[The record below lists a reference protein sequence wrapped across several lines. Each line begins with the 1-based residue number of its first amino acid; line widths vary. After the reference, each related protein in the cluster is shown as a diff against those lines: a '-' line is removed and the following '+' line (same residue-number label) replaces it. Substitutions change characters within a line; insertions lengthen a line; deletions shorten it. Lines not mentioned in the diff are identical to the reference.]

1 MTEENKNIRIQFVS
15 KDTERAWKMLYSSM
29 DNFKYLMDN
38 KMNENEFISEGDI
51 REVVNHMKQT
61 IESIG
66 EVSNIDIKMYS
77 I

>member
-38 KMNENEFISEGDI
+38 KMNENEFISEGDV

-61 IESIG
+61 IESIR
-66 EVSNIDIKMYS
+66 EVSNVDIKM
-77 I
+77 

>member
-29 DNFKYLMDN
+29 DNFKCLMDL
-38 KMNENEFISEGDI
+38 KMNENEFISEGDV

-61 IESIG
+61 IESIR
-66 EVSNIDIKMYS
+66 EVSNVNIKM
-77 I
+77 

>member
-29 DNFKYLMDN
+29 DNFKCLMDN

-61 IESIG
+61 IESIR
-66 EVSNIDIKMYS
+66 EVSNVNIKM
-77 I
+77 

>member
-1 MTEENKNIRIQFVS
+1 MTEENKNIRTQFVS

-66 EVSNIDIKMYS
+66 EVSNIDIKM
-77 I
+77 

>member
-29 DNFKYLMDN
+29 DDFKCLMDL
-38 KMNENEFISEGDI
+38 KMNENEFISEGDV

-66 EVSNIDIKMYS
+66 EVSNIDIKM
-77 I
+77 

>member
-61 IESIG
+61 IESIR
-66 EVSNIDIKMYS
+66 EVSNVNIKM
-77 I
+77 

>member
-61 IESIG
+61 IESIR
-66 EVSNIDIKMYS
+66 EVSNVDIKM
-77 I
+77 

>member
-1 MTEENKNIRIQFVS
+1 MTEEDKNIRTQFVS

-51 REVVNHMKQT
+51 RAVVDHMKQT
-61 IESIG
+61 IESIR
-66 EVSNIDIKMYS
+66 EVSNVNIKM
-77 I
+77 

>member
-1 MTEENKNIRIQFVS
+1 MTEENKNIRVQFVS

-29 DNFKYLMDN
+29 DNFKCLMDL

-66 EVSNIDIKMYS
+66 EVSNIDIKM
-77 I
+77 

>member
-66 EVSNIDIKMYS
+66 EVSNIDIKM
-77 I
+77 

>member
-66 EVSNIDIKMYS
+66 EVSKIDKKM
-77 I
+77 

>member
-1 MTEENKNIRIQFVS
+1 MTEENKNIRTQFVS
-15 KDTERAWKMLYSSM
+15 KDTERAWKMLYRSM
-29 DNFKYLMDN
+29 DNFTYLMDN

-51 REVVNHMKQT
+51 REVVNNMKHT

>member
-1 MTEENKNIRIQFVS
+1 MTEENKNIRVQFVS

-61 IESIG
+61 IESIR
-66 EVSNIDIKMYS
+66 EVSNVDIKM
-77 I
+77 

>member
-1 MTEENKNIRIQFVS
+1 MTEENKNIRTQFVS
-15 KDTERAWKMLYSSM
+15 KETERAWKMLYRSM
-29 DNFKYLMDN
+29 DDFKCLMDL

-51 REVVNHMKQT
+51 RAVVDNMKHT

>member
-51 REVVNHMKQT
+51 RAVVDHMKQT

-66 EVSNIDIKMYS
+66 EVSNIDIKM
-77 I
+77 

>member
-1 MTEENKNIRIQFVS
+1 MTEEDKNIRIQFVS

-66 EVSNIDIKMYS
+66 EVSNIDIKM
-77 I
+77 